1 MSDMLITRLGHAT
14 TLKVRAALK
23 VSDEPAWMLAERYG
37 TSKRRFWKW
46 RQRNSVEDLS
56 LLPNRSQTTLM
67 PAKQAIAI
75 AIAIALRKTFLIFL
89 DDLLAAVRE
98 FLSPNVSRSGLER

>member
-37 TSKRRFWKW
+37 ASKRRFWKW

-56 LLPNRSQTTLM
+56 LPPNRLQTTLM
-67 PAKQAIAI
+67 PAQQAVAVQ
-75 AIAIALRKTFLIFL
+75 
-89 DDLLAAVRE
+89 LAAHLCCALDIRAC
-98 FLSPNVSRSGLER
+98 

>member
-56 LLPNRSQTTLM
+56 LPPNRLQTTL
-67 PAKQAIAI
+67 
-75 AIAIALRKTFLIFL
+75 L

>member
-46 RQRNSVEDLS
+46 RKRNSVEDLS
-56 LLPNRSQTTLM
+56 LPPNRLQTTLM
-67 PAKQAIAI
+67 PAQQAVAVQ
-75 AIAIALRKTFLIFL
+75 
-89 DDLLAAVRE
+89 LAAQLCCALDIRAC
-98 FLSPNVSRSGLER
+98 

>member
-23 VSDEPAWMLAERYG
+23 VSDEPAWMLAKRYG
-37 TSKRRFWKW
+37 TNKRRFWKW

-56 LLPNRSQTTLM
+56 LPPNRLQTTLM
-67 PAKQAIAI
+67 PAQQAVAVQ
-75 AIAIALRKTFLIFL
+75 
-89 DDLLAAVRE
+89 LAAHLRCA
-98 FLSPNVSRSGLER
+98 LDIRAC

>member
-14 TLKVRAALK
+14 TLKLRAALK

-56 LLPNRSQTTLM
+56 LPPNRLQTTLM
-67 PAKQAIAI
+67 PAQQAVAVQ
-75 AIAIALRKTFLIFL
+75 
-89 DDLLAAVRE
+89 LAAHLRCA
-98 FLSPNVSRSGLER
+98 LDIRAC